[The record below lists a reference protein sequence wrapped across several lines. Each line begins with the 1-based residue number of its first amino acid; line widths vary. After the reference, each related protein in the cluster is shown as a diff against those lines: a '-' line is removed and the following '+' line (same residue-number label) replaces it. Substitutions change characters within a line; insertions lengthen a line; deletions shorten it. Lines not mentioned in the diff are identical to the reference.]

1 VGRLGAAG
9 SKKRRALRARLAKE
23 FRKNLLFL
31 KKKKQK
37 DFCEFA
43 AETVLALVRTDL
55 CAKVFCFFFQI
66 RSPSFERSEA
76 SRLSGDSTP

>member
-23 FRKNLLFL
+23 FRKNLL

-37 DFCEFA
+37 DFCEFV

-55 CAKVFCFFFQI
+55 CAKVFCFFF
-66 RSPSFERSEA
+66 SKKKSF
-76 SRLSGDSTP
+76 L